1 MKKTLLFITLLV
13 PSLLFA
19 ESTPTSDN
27 DTFKVR
33 MGGYLMARND
43 TVLTATTPYLVGAKV
58 NLQDDLGMEAQ
69 TRSFRFDGHYRFTDN
84 HMVEFSYYNIRTGN
98 SKTLEKELNFNGK
111 TFQAGTKVEAH
122 LDLNIYK
129 LNYAYSFYHSDKVE
143 LAWAAGLHMM
153 GTKMGIKGNAFVNN
167 NNNEFANETA
177 KFLAPL
183 PVFGFRVNYAV
194 TPRFQV
200 NGTIDYFGISY
211 DDYKGNLSDILI
223 TAEYQLF
230 ENWSTGIGV
239 NMTSLDLEIN
249 DDKMIYEAQ
258 QNLTGVL
265 LYVGYNF

>member
-1 MKKTLLFITLLV
+1 MKKTLLFITLLL

-19 ESTPTSDN
+19 ESTATSDN

-33 MGGYLMARND
+33 LGGYFMAKND
-43 TVLTATTPYLVGAKV
+43 TVLTATTPYLIGAKV

-69 TRSFRFDGHYRFTDN
+69 TRSFRLDGHYRFTDN

-98 SKTLEKELNFNGK
+98 SNTLETDLNWDGV
-111 TFQAGTKVEAH
+111 TFKAGTTVDAH
-122 LDLNIYK
+122 LNLNIYK

-153 GTKMGIKGNAFVNN
+153 DTEMGIKGNAFVG
-167 NNNEFANETA
+167 NNNEEYANETVT
-177 KFLAPL
+177 FLAPL

-211 DDYKGNLSDILI
+211 YNYEGSLSDILI

-239 NMTSLDLEIN
+239 NMTSLYLEID
-249 DDKMIYEAQ
+249 DDKTIYEVQ

-265 LYVGYNF
+265 LYAGYNF